1 MKTCFDTYHNY
12 LSGSNGCWKQKH
24 VPYTPSYIK
33 GAQRA
38 HNHYSQSLLRVP
50 QTSLSSLTPSRV
62 FDVPHRTSVYLKL
75 NGVYQYCG
83 YVQWVS
89 PDTIT
94 SMQYYPAESGPSFT
108 SDPGDTTLV
117 IQPPDGSTGLY
128 GGNHSSDSNNT
139 ENHAP
144 WAWSRAWPP
153 HPHRKGRYTLETRP
167 WRSLELSCVPSA
179 GVIVDEILMSCSKSI
194 SFKAVMIRA

>member
-1 MKTCFDTYHNY
+1 MY
-12 LSGSNGCWKQKH
+12 LI
-24 VPYTPSYIK
+24 VLP
-33 GAQRA
+33 
-38 HNHYSQSLLRVP
+38 
-50 QTSLSSLTPSRV
+50 
-62 FDVPHRTSVYLKL
+62 VYLKL

-83 YVQWVS
+83 YVQWVY

-117 IQPPDGSTGLY
+117 IQPPNGSTGLY

-144 WAWSRAWPP
+144 MGVVKGVATPPPPEGPLHAGDEALEESGTVLCTFRWSNSR
-153 HPHRKGRYTLETRP
+153 
-167 WRSLELSCVPSA
+167 
-179 GVIVDEILMSCSKSI
+179 
-194 SFKAVMIRA
+194 